1 MTIQLDN
8 AEATENLG
16 KQLGKLLFDGAV
28 VLLTGDLGAGK
39 TLLTKGLA
47 MAQGVDGAAVV
58 SPTFTLMNIYEGALE
73 IRHFDLYR
81 LESEEELEDIGFD
94 EYCGGTGITVIEWAD
109 LFMQRMPEKYLLIKL
124 LRDDNGRRAEVV
136 AMGVEYEGIAEKL
149 NVDFGN

>member
-1 MTIQLDN
+1 MTIHLDN

-39 TLLTKGLA
+39 TLLTKGVA
-47 MAQGVDGAAVV
+47 MARGVDGTAVV
-58 SPTFTLMNIYEGALE
+58 SPTFTLMNIYEGDME

-81 LESEEELEDIGFD
+81 LESEEELDNIGFD

-109 LFMQRMPEKYLLIKL
+109 LFMERMPQEYILIKL
-124 LRDDNGRRAEVV
+124 LREDAGRRAEVT
-136 AMGVEYEGIAEKL
+136 ALGFEYEEVVEKL
-149 NVDFGN
+149 NVDFRN